1 MRTGY
6 AAIALLALSL
16 SGCDRHGPARAD
28 VTACHQQIMAT
39 APHGDDDIIDVHEQR
54 QMLVCMAQ
62 KGYAFQSSDTECVTR
77 SAGLRTFPL
86 VAMASC
92 GFVQAT
98 ETLLVDSPEA
108 VARVVEGIITG
119 IGFIG
124 GGAILKDG
132 LSVRGTATA
141 ASIWATGCIGTAV
154 GLAVYDVA
162 IVIAIMTFLT
172 LKLLPIL
179 KDDNTD

>member
-1 MRTGY
+1 MQISFPDLDGFQILPHLI
-6 AAIALLALSL
+6 ALAIAYILAFPI
-16 SGCDRHGPARAD
+16 GWDR
-28 VTACHQQIMAT
+28 
-39 APHGDDDIIDVHEQR
+39 E
-54 QMLVCMAQ
+54 
-62 KGYAFQSSDTECVTR
+62 KSTR

-132 LSVRGTATA
+132 LSVRGTAIA

-154 GLAVYDVA
+154 GLGVYDVA
-162 IVIAIMTFLT
+162 IVIAIMIFLT